1 VSPNRGSASQ
11 SINLASMGEQMNN
24 HLNSFDGG
32 TMVERVE
39 GSILEENSNDESA
52 RDAAS
57 AIEEL

>member
-1 VSPNRGSASQ
+1 
-11 SINLASMGEQMNN
+11 MGEQMNN